1 MATSFDTTLA
11 NLGIKRSTT
20 AVKGAGKDASEM
32 NAGDFVKLMTA
43 QMKNQDPFEPVDNSQ
58 MVAQMA
64 QFTSLSSQ
72 TEMATTLK
80 SIAAKLGAATT
91 SDAVSFVGKTVLVE
105 GKTAYPRTGG
115 GFAGGVEID
124 KAATAVNLT
133 ITNQNGEIV
142 KTVDLGAHAAGTVNF
157 DWDGTDAKGEPAGDG
172 PFTVS
177 AQARDGAKSVASRT
191 LVWAAVTSVSMPKDG
206 TPSLSLLGNGAVTPD
221 AVRSIA

>member
-1 MATSFDTTLA
+1 MATSFDATLA

-20 AVKGAGKDASEM
+20 TVQGAGKDATEM
-32 NAGDFVKLMTA
+32 TSADFVKLMTA

-80 SIAAKLGAATT
+80 SIAAKLGAVTT
-91 SDAVSFVGKTVLVE
+91 SDAVSYVGKTVLVE

-115 GFAGGVEID
+115 GFSGGVEID

-133 ITNQNGEIV
+133 ITNQNGEVV
-142 KTVDLGAHAAGTVNF
+142 KSVDLGSHAAGTVNF
-157 DWDGTDAKGEPAGDG
+157 DWDGTDAAGKPAGDG

-177 AQARDGAKSVASRT
+177 ATARDGATSVASRT
-191 LVWAAVTSVSMPKDG
+191 LVWAAVTSVSIPKGG
-206 TPSLSLLGNGAVTPD
+206 TPSLALLGNGNVSPD